1 MFSQAPKKVTKCIFS
16 GVLEEAKYFG
26 IDELCPQLESLC
38 AAFNEPADD
47 AALSRRDV
55 VEALMGTSSELREM
69 RFQGVNLASD

>member
-1 MFSQAPKKVTKCIFS
+1 MTECIFS

-26 IDELCPQLESLC
+26 IDELYPQLESLC

-55 VEALMGTSSELREM
+55 VEALMGTSSELPEM
-69 RFQGVNLASD
+69 RFQGVNLASN